1 MNQYPVSR
9 INQYW
14 LTLPHNFLCKNLF
27 KPVAVPIWDVRHC
40 VVAAE
45 GDKAIKHTPPTSAIP
60 DFTFKIGS
68 ESLTIKANW
77 ATIYLVHLWFSNPSL
92 LTLFFLDLKDR
103 KSEHFQS
110 CQTLPSSFTPSSK
123 SHSFRVVP
131 SPPWDRRSLASW
143 NQWKLFDPHREISAF
158 EEMSQVKGNGHPSVG
173 NPEENM
179 MGKILPNYTI
189 CSYMSQ
195 F

>member
-1 MNQYPVSR
+1 MGCAALCGCGRGRQGHQAHPAYICNTRLHIQNWQWESYNQSKLGNNLSGPTMILQSLA
-9 INQYW
+9 INFVLSWPQGPEEW
-14 LTLPHNFLCKNLF
+14 T
-27 KPVAVPIWDVRHC
+27 
-40 VVAAE
+40 
-45 GDKAIKHTPPTSAIP
+45 
-60 DFTFKIGS
+60 
-68 ESLTIKANW
+68 
-77 ATIYLVHLWFSNPSL
+77 
-92 LTLFFLDLKDR
+92 
-103 KSEHFQS
+103 FQS
-110 CQTLPSSFTPSSK
+110 CETLPSSFTPSSK

-173 NPEENM
+173 SPEENM

>member
-40 VVAAE
+40 VVAAG
-45 GDKAIKHTPPTSAIP
+45 GDNNIKHTPPTSAIP
-60 DFTFKIGS
+60 DHIQNWQW
-68 ESLTIKANW
+68 ESYNQSKLGNNLSGPTMI
-77 ATIYLVHLWFSNPSL
+77 LQSL
-92 LTLFFLDLKDR
+92 AINFVLSWPQGPEEWT
-103 KSEHFQS
+103 FQS
-110 CQTLPSSFTPSSK
+110 WQTLPSSFTPSSK

-158 EEMSQVKGNGHPSVG
+158 EEMNQVKGNGHPSVG
-173 NPEENM
+173 NPEEKM